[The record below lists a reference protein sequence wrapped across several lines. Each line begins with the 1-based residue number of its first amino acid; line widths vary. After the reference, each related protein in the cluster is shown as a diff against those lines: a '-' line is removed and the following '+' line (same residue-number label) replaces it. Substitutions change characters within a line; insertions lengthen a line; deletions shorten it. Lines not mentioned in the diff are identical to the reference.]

1 MNIPGNLTSEE
12 NPQVAELR
20 TRMDFFY
27 QSTRDYIAFQET
39 NHLPEQ
45 WGYVREAILSILKDR
60 PICRVLEIGAGK
72 SGFAEFMQD
81 IKSRLHYT
89 AQDITRTN
97 EEHLQQAADSVYFGD
112 IATLEGEY
120 DVIFSTFV
128 LEHISDPR
136 HTLEKLFAS
145 LVKGGKLFIFC
156 PRYDAPFYLS
166 HSADHY
172 SLPKRIGVGISLVI
186 ARLWALLI
194 QKPLFFIHTDPAIFH
209 IPWTRDR
216 DAIHWASLQ
225 DLRLLFRR
233 RGCIECLRMPSGS
246 AKDWIVKNLLQIN
259 VAITRIE

>member
-136 HTLEKLFAS
+136 HTLE
-145 LVKGGKLFIFC
+145 
-156 PRYDAPFYLS
+156 
-166 HSADHY
+166 
-172 SLPKRIGVGISLVI
+172 
-186 ARLWALLI
+186 
-194 QKPLFFIHTDPAIFH
+194 
-209 IPWTRDR
+209 
-216 DAIHWASLQ
+216 
-225 DLRLLFRR
+225 
-233 RGCIECLRMPSGS
+233 
-246 AKDWIVKNLLQIN
+246 
-259 VAITRIE
+259 